1 MGRQYRKQYQV
12 PYSVWPCWVHK
23 SYDLLLISERVLD
36 ELKRT
41 IFVDMKTMDII
52 PRDPIGLSYWIIQN
66 LPLEDGQRLQLLSIN
81 NPNQRLRAEL
91 SILQQC
97 QILCCRECDHAVAR
111 QTDVFSMSKEG
122 PQGAYV
128 NPFGHVHET
137 LTVHKADGIKVITP
151 PSTEFSCFP
160 GYSWAITECAYCRNH
175 MGWLFTATKSHLQPE
190 KFWGLCR
197 GSLKPRLKI
206 DDGEDKFTLVM

>member
-1 MGRQYRKQYQV
+1 M
-12 PYSVWPCWVHK
+12 
-23 SYDLLLISERVLD
+23 LD

-41 IFVDMKTMDII
+41 IFVDSETVAII
-52 PRDPIGLSYWIIQN
+52 PRDPIDLSYWIIQN
-66 LPLEDGQRLQLLSIN
+66 LPLEDSQRLQLLAIN

-91 SILQQC
+91 SILQKC
-97 QILCCRECDHAVAR
+97 QVLCCRECDHAVAR

-137 LTVHKADGIKVITP
+137 LTVHKADGIRVITP
-151 PSTEFSCFP
+151 PSTEFSWFP

-175 MGWLFTATKSHLQPE
+175 MGWLFTATKNHLRPT

-197 GSLKPRLKI
+197 GSLKPLLKI
-206 DDGEDKFTLVM
+206 DDEDGKFTLVM